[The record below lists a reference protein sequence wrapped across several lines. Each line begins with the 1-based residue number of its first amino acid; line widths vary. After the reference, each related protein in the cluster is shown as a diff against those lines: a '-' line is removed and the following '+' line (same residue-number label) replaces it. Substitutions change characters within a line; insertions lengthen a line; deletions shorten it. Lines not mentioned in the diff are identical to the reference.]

1 MKTQT
6 KVDTTLFTMIVAT
19 LIAGLCLSSISSLMS
34 GQNMRPDTFVSK
46 TVTNK
51 QL

>member
-6 KVDTTLFTMIVAT
+6 KVDTTLFTMIIAT
-19 LIAGLCLSSISSLMS
+19 LITGLCLSSFSSLMS
-34 GQNMRPDTFVSK
+34 SQNTRPDTFASK